1 MGKLLPSWRQ
11 ALIDEMVTNI
21 TSNTSHY
28 YAFAGL
34 SYNENTANTD
44 YINLFNTDWNMLFG
58 KKLANTDIAPVI
70 KNNVWAA
77 NSIYDR
83 YDNTSN
89 TVHDNSNFY
98 VVSPPAQ
105 TGGNYNVY
113 KCIDNANGA
122 ASTVQPVLVQP
133 TTFQT
138 SDGYKWRYL
147 TSIQYSD
154 YITLS
159 TTNYTP
165 IYVNPTIAASAQ
177 TYSGVEVVMIS
188 NSGSGYSAYHDG
200 TVRSVVNSTVIQIES
215 SASTDNHYYTNSAI
229 YIYSTTQAISQLFGV
244 SGYISN
250 TSGRWVY
257 LDNVANTT
265 NITSGVTQYKI
276 SPKVVF
282 TTDGSSDP
290 AAYTVINTTSNSIS
304 NVVILDSGSN
314 ITWANASIQ
323 ANVSYGSGANVYA
336 IVPPPGGH
344 GQNPAAELD
353 VKGISL
359 NFIFANTESNTIVT
373 SNVSY
378 DMIGIVKN
386 PYFSNN
392 TSFAK
397 GDRYTSNTFSQIL
410 KANTNLT
417 FSTGEY
423 VTGANSGALGKVVF
437 SNSTMVYLIG
447 DKYFQNGENI
457 IAANGSTAVLLINS
471 HPQVY
476 SKDISPMYIQ
486 NINSINR
493 LDTQSE
499 SYSLIIQF

>member
-34 SYNENTANTD
+34 SFNESVANTD
-44 YINLFNTDWNMLFG
+44 YVNLFNTNWNILFG
-58 KKLANTDIAPVI
+58 KKLSNTDIVPVI
-70 KNNVWAA
+70 KNNVWSS

-89 TVHDNSNFY
+89 TVHANSNFY

-113 KCIDNANGA
+113 KCIDNANNSV
-122 ASTVQPVLVQP
+122 STVQPVLVQP

-165 IYVNPTIAASAQ
+165 IYVNPTISASAQ

-188 NSGSGYSAYHDG
+188 NSGSGYSTYHDG
-200 TVRSVVNSTVIQIES
+200 LIRSVVNSTVVQIES
-215 SASTDNHYYTNSAI
+215 SASIDNDYYTNSAI
-229 YIYSTTQAISQLFGV
+229 YIYNTSQAISQLFEISKYV
-244 SGYISN
+244 SN
-250 TSGRWVY
+250 TAGRWVY
-257 LDNVANTT
+257 LDTAANTT

-290 AAYTVINTTSNSIS
+290 AAYSVINTTSNSIG
-304 NVVILDSGSN
+304 NVVILNSGSN
-314 ITWANASIQ
+314 ITWANVSIQ
-323 ANVSYGSGANVYA
+323 ANGSYGSGANVYG

-344 GQNPAAELD
+344 GQNPVAELD

-359 NFIFANTESNTIVT
+359 NFVFANTEGNTIVT

-378 DMIGIVKN
+378 DMIGVLKN
-386 PYFSNN
+386 PYYSNN

-397 GDRYTSNTFSQIL
+397 GNRYTSNTFSQVL
-410 KANTNLT
+410 KANVSLT
-417 FSTGEY
+417 FTTGEY
-423 VTGANSGALGKVVF
+423 VSGSNSGALGKVVF
-437 SNSTMVYLIG
+437 SNSTMVYLVG
-447 DKYFQNGENI
+447 DKYFENGENI
-457 IAANGSTAVLLINS
+457 IAANGSVTSLIINS
-471 HPQVY
+471 YPQIY
-476 SKDISPMYIQ
+476 SKDITPMYIQ

>member
-21 TSNTSHY
+21 ESNTSHY

-34 SYNENTANTD
+34 SYNESSANTD
-44 YINLFNTDWNMLFG
+44 YVNLFNTGWNLLFG
-58 KKLANTDIAPVI
+58 KKLANTDIIPVI
-70 KNNVWAA
+70 KNNSWVS
-77 NSIYDR
+77 NTVYDR

-89 TVHDNSNFY
+89 TLHTDGNFY
-98 VVSPPAQ
+98 VISPPPQ
-105 TGGNYNVY
+105 IGGSYNVY

-122 ASTVQPVLVQP
+122 TSTVQPVLVQP

-147 TSIQYSD
+147 TSIQYKD

-165 IYVNPTIAASAQ
+165 VYVNPTISASAQ
-177 TYSGVEVVMIS
+177 TYSGVEVVMIQ
-188 NSGSGYSAYHDG
+188 NSGNGYSTHHDG
-200 TVRSVVNSTVIQIES
+200 IIRSIVNTTVVEIET
-215 SASTDNHYYTNSAI
+215 SASLDNDFYTNSSI
-229 YIYSTTQAISQLFGV
+229 YIYNTSQATSQLFGISQYV
-244 SGYISN
+244 SN
-250 TSGRWVY
+250 TAGRWVY
-257 LDNVANTT
+257 LDAPANTT
-265 NITSGVTQYKI
+265 NITPSITQYKI

-290 AAYTVINTTSNSIS
+290 VAYSIVNTTSNSIS
-304 NVVILDSGSN
+304 NVVILDSGAN
-314 ITWANASIQ
+314 ITWANVAIQ
-323 ANVSYGSGANVYA
+323 CNTSYGSGINVYA

-344 GQNPAAELD
+344 GQNPVAELD

-359 NFIFANTESNTIVT
+359 NFVFANTESNTIVT
-373 SNVSY
+373 SNVAY
-378 DMIGIVKN
+378 DMIGILKN
-386 PYFSNN
+386 PYVSNN

-397 GDRYTSNTFSQIL
+397 GDRYTSNTFNQVL
-410 KANTNLT
+410 KANVGLT
-417 FSTGEY
+417 FTTGEL

-437 SNSTMVYLIG
+437 SNATMIYLIG
-447 DKYFQNGENI
+447 DKYFQNGESV
-457 IAANGSTAVLLINS
+457 IAANGATTALVINT

-476 SKDISPMYIQ
+476 SKDLIPMYIQ